1 MLGGSDSD
9 GGEGEEESDEGDEG
23 EDGEDEQGSLVGYD
37 VAGGDDEDDEAEE
50 EDGYEAELRTLQQD
64 RLKPRDAPSTSQTAA
79 AAPPAAKRKRGLEAE
94 EALEGPLDLPYTIPV
109 PETYEA

>member
-9 GGEGEEESDEGDEG
+9 GGEGEEESDEGEA
-23 EDGEDEQGSLVGYD
+23 GEDEQGSLVGYD
-37 VAGGDDEDDEAEE
+37 VAGGDDEDEDDEAEE

-64 RLKPRDAPSTSQTAA
+64 RLKPRDAPSTSQPAA
-79 AAPPAAKRKRGLEAE
+79 AALPAAKRKRGLEAE
-94 EALEGPLDLPYTIPV
+94 EALEGPMDLPYTIPV